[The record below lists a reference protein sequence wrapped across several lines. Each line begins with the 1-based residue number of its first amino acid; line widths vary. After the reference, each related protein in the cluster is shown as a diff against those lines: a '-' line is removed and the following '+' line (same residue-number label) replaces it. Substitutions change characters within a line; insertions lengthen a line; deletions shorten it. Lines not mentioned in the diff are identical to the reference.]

1 MKLTLLAAQ
10 QSEVAV
16 PLGSQTSHQF
26 PDDCFIVGLDAG
38 CEAIRVTAPNEHKGN
53 PLFAQFHSIIAVQH
67 PRSQDQDPIEGL
79 ALQTRAEKAGL
90 LKLCA

>member
-53 PLFAQFHSIIAVQH
+53 PLFA
-67 PRSQDQDPIEGL
+67 
-79 ALQTRAEKAGL
+79 
-90 LKLCA
+90 